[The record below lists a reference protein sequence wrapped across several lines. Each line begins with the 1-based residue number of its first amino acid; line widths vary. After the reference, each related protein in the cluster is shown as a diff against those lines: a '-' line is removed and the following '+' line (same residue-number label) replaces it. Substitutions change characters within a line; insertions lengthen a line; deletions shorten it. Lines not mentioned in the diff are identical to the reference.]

1 MTPTGTPTSPRASHP
16 TRNPDSPLL
25 PASQRLRSTIP
36 MPDTDLTLRVIQ
48 LERLCALL
56 TLLTVASI
64 VLHYI

>member
-1 MTPTGTPTSPRASHP
+1 
-16 TRNPDSPLL
+16 
-25 PASQRLRSTIP
+25 